1 MSVLYVLV
9 LGVSV
14 EPIRLDGRNMGPRLI
29 VDYAQI
35 MFGGAAATW
44 FSWVTSAIHRGVGDT
59 VTPARAIA
67 VASTVQ
73 IALSGVFTLGWL
85 GMPKLGVAGLQLPG
99 VLCQGVAAFYLLYRL
114 RVPSSRLRLHRVPF
128 NWRAMGEI
136 MRVGGPGLANSAS
149 MALTVVVTTGY
160 IGTFGTEALAGYG
173 LGARLE
179 LMLVPISFGVGA
191 ALTAAVGVNFGAN
204 QRARARRIAWAGAAV
219 TLTIT
224 GTWAQP

>member
-1 MSVLYVLV
+1 
-9 LGVSV
+9 
-14 EPIRLDGRNMGPRLI
+14 
-29 VDYAQI
+29 
-35 MFGGAAATW
+35 
-44 FSWVTSAIHRGVGDT
+44 
-59 VTPARAIA
+59 
-67 VASTVQ
+67 
-73 IALSGVFTLGWL
+73 
-85 GMPKLGVAGLQLPG
+85 
-99 VLCQGVAAFYLLYRL
+99 
-114 RVPSSRLRLHRVPF
+114 
-128 NWRAMGEI
+128 MGEI

-219 TLTIT
+219 TLTII
-224 GTWAQP
+224 GTLGAAVAISPSLWLDLFTADSDA